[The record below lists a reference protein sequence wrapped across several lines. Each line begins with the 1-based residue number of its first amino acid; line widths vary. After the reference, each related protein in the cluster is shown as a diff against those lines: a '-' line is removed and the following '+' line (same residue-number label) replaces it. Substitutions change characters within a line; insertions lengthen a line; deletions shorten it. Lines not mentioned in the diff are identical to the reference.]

1 MREINL
7 KITDKE
13 YLDFLSISLNDELSV
28 EEKLK
33 QIIRYH
39 VIVYRNQKKLKN
51 KSEYAYKKLYRFDYK
66 NNLNE
71 YLKIILKYL

>member
-28 EEKLK
+28 EDKLK

-39 VIVYRNQKKLKN
+39 VIVYQNQKKLKN
-51 KSEYAYKKLYRFDYK
+51 S
-66 NNLNE
+66 NLF
-71 YLKIILKYL
+71 

>member
-51 KSEYAYKKLYRFDYK
+51 S
-66 NNLNE
+66 NLF
-71 YLKIILKYL
+71 